1 MVPSGRL
8 IRAGPRA
15 TARSAAMTVRIL
27 LPLVR
32 TLGLCAVLAGTA
44 GAFAQASLP
53 RIGVAPAPSPPAP
66 VGAVGATPMAPIG
79 PSASGLRSRFPAGL
93 PTPIPAGSETTNTVV
108 EGVVVDAIPAT
119 QVMGAAGA
127 GYARSAPQYVPG
139 GSGIYSAVDVARS
152 FLTADANRDGELS
165 RAEGTRLAL
174 MPIPFEEMDR
184 DHNNVLTRSE
194 YEDALR

>member
-1 MVPSGRL
+1 
-8 IRAGPRA
+8 
-15 TARSAAMTVRIL
+15 MTVRI

-44 GAFAQASLP
+44 GAFAQTSLP
-53 RIGVAPAPSPPAP
+53 RIGVGPKVTPPPPVGSVGAAPA
-66 VGAVGATPMAPIG
+66 APIG

-108 EGVVVDAIPAT
+108 EGVVVDAVPAT

-139 GSGIYSAVDVARS
+139 GSGIYTALDVARS
-152 FLTADANRDGELS
+152 FLAADANQDGELS
-165 RAEGTRLAL
+165 RAEGTRLQL
-174 MPIPFEEMDR
+174 MPLSFEEMDR

>member
-1 MVPSGRL
+1 MTFSRL
-8 IRAGPRA
+8 FPFVRA
-15 TARSAAMTVRIL
+15 
-27 LPLVR
+27 
-32 TLGLCAVLAGTA
+32 LGLCAALAGTA
-44 GAFAQASLP
+44 GAMAQNSVPKLLP
-53 RIGVAPAPSPPAP
+53 GPKPATPTA
-66 VGAVGATPMAPIG
+66 VGSVGATSPAPIG

-108 EGVVVDAIPAT
+108 EGVVVDAVPAT

-152 FLTADANRDGELS
+152 FLQADANRDGELS
-165 RAEGTRLAL
+165 RAESTRLAL
-174 MPIPFEEMDR
+174 MPVSFEEMDR
-184 DHNNVLTRSE
+184 DHNNILTRSE

>member
-1 MVPSGRL
+1 MNVRL
-8 IRAGPRA
+8 FSLFRA
-15 TARSAAMTVRIL
+15 
-27 LPLVR
+27 
-32 TLGLCAVLAGTA
+32 LGLCAALAATA
-44 GAFAQASLP
+44 GAFAQTSLP
-53 RIGVAPAPSPPAP
+53 RIAAGPKPTPPAP
-66 VGAVGATPMAPIG
+66 VGSVGATPTAPIG

-108 EGVVVDAIPAT
+108 EGVVVDAVPAT
-119 QVMGAAGA
+119 QVMGAPGA

-139 GSGIYSAVDVARS
+139 GSGIYTALDVARS

-165 RAEGTRLAL
+165 RAEGTRLPL
-174 MPIPFEEMDR
+174 LPVPFEEMDR